1 MKKLVSTCYMLFA
14 FVAFSIAQSTAT
26 EWYDKGKSQKDEE
39 QYSSAIVSFKKAL
52 ELQPVYPEASYQLGW
67 CYNELEKYNEAVSV
81 LSRAKS
87 TDNNLQARISFEMG
101 YAYEK
106 LKNYNDA
113 IGYFNKTLDL
123 NADYDLAYKERGTC
137 YYRQKEYSKALQ
149 DFYSYAGLES
159 NITDVNYYYRR
170 GYCENESEM
179 YNEAVVSLK
188 KCVEIDS
195 KYPDGY
201 AELGYAYYKLK
212 MNYEALGNYR
222 TASSLDKEYSTPI
235 FGIADV
241 YYSNIKDYDS
251 AIIYYERALAMSPED
266 RTGLYH
272 LGWCYND
279 KEMYSDAIRVL
290 EKLMTIDNSDYD
302 GKVELG
308 YAYYKKERY
317 DDALAQ
323 FRPVMMNKPKNQLS
337 RYYAGLCYYLKDDQS
352 NLKKM
357 RSELEALGSTYAEK
371 LTKYIK

>member
-1 MKKLVSTCYMLFA
+1 MLFA

-26 EWYDKGKSQKDEE
+26 EWYDKGKSQKDDK
-39 QYSSAIVSFKKAL
+39 QYSTAIISFKKAL

-67 CYNELEKYNEAVSV
+67 CYNELEKYNEAVAV

-87 TDNNLQARISFEMG
+87 SDNNLMAKISFEMG

-106 LKNYNDA
+106 LKSYDDA
-113 IGYFNKTLDL
+113 ITYFNKTLNLTSDDDL
-123 NADYDLAYKERGTC
+123 VYKERGNC

-149 DFYSYAGLES
+149 DYYSYAGLET
-159 NITDVNYYYRR
+159 NINDVNYYYRR

-201 AELGYAYYKLK
+201 AELAYAYYKLK
-212 MNYEALGNYR
+212 MNNEALDNYR
-222 TASSLDKEYSTPI
+222 TASLLDNEYAIPI
-235 FGIADV
+235 FGMADV
-241 YYSNIKDYDS
+241 YYSNLKNYDS
-251 AIIYYERALAMSPED
+251 AIIYYEKALVLSPQD
-266 RTGLYH
+266 KSGLYH

-290 EKLMTIDNSDYD
+290 EKLMTIDNSYDD
-302 GKVELG
+302 GKIELG

-323 FRPVMMNKPKNQLS
+323 FRPVMINNSKNQLS
-337 RYYAGLCYYLKDDQS
+337 RYYAGLCYYLKKDQY

-357 RSELEALGSTYAEK
+357 QSELVALGSSYAEK
-371 LTKYIK
+371 LNKYIK